1 MCPLSD
7 RFARKKLALW
17 FFDWGSPVPRVLHLD
32 AREKASQA
40 CTPKSRVRGRASAT
54 SQAPGMNLVATTLRT
69 SLDVIKQHDHSPGG
83 GPSGG
88 RGTRGHRHLSQRHLT
103 LL

>member
-1 MCPLSD
+1 MSSLRSFCTEE
-7 RFARKKLALW
+7 AALW
-17 FFDWGSPVPRVLHLD
+17 FCNWGHLD
-32 AREKASQA
+32 PGFFTWMLVRKHPRPA
-40 CTPKSRVRGRASAT
+40 TPKSLARGRASAT

-83 GPSGG
+83 DPSGG

-103 LL
+103 LP